1 MKSILPIVLIL
12 SLTALF
18 LVHET
23 DAQFWIRPYPPP
35 YPRPYPYPGGPWF
48 PPPGPYPR
56 PPHCMGVMCAM
67 CAGPTFPGECCPR
80 CGFWPPYF
88 SPYPKLT
95 PTAFDRANAHTS
107 LVPCVSDTRRR
118 ANAVRAAAATTSL
131 VRCAWGGRL
140 PDDAAQSAD
149 IRILNHHFIWTD
161 FRTTLIFDPL

>member
-1 MKSILPIVLIL
+1 MRAIILIL
-12 SLTALF
+12 SLVCDLHQNSVKNFAILILITPQNF
-18 LVHET
+18 
-23 DAQFWIRPYPPP
+23 R
-35 YPRPYPYPGGPWF
+35 
-48 PPPGPYPR
+48 
-56 PPHCMGVMCAM
+56 
-67 CAGPTFPGECCPR
+67 
-80 CGFWPPYF
+80 PPYF